1 MPLNTNHSLRKDQV
15 IPHSPSK
22 GEVTGK
28 TAAEAGYTEN
38 SHSENSHSE
47 NKTTNAYKNSQNTN
61 NSKYK

>member
-38 SHSENSHSE
+38 SDSV
-47 NKTTNAYKNSQNTN
+47 NKTTNVYKDSQNTN

>member
-1 MPLNTNHSLRKDQV
+1 MSINTSHSLRKDQV

-28 TAAEAGYTEN
+28 TAAE
-38 SHSENSHSE
+38 SV
-47 NKTTNAYKNSQNTN
+47 NKTTNSYKNSQNTN